1 MIDIGH
7 LADARRADRRRW
19 HADLVIEVRRLTTA
33 DRDIL
38 RETRLRALAD
48 SPDAFNSTAKAE
60 REQSPEDWDAR
71 LRATAFFVAFEGE
84 HPVGLVGGQPDTAT
98 DWVLISM
105 WVAPEARGFG
115 LADRLVAAVY
125 DAAAEWG
132 ARRVGLRVVAG
143 NVRAQRA
150 YERLGFVSD
159 GDPLPLSWDP
169 SRTRE
174 RMYLPVTTSTSK
186 LR

>member
-1 MIDIGH
+1 
-7 LADARRADRRRW
+7 
-19 HADLVIEVRRLTTA
+19 VIEVRRLTTA

-38 RETRLRALAD
+38 REMRLRALTD
-48 SPDAFNSTAKAE
+48 SPEAFNSTATAE
-60 REQSPEDWDAR
+60 REQTPEDWDAR
-71 LRATAFFVAFEGE
+71 LRATAFFVAFDDEL
-84 HPVGLVGGQPDTAT
+84 PIGLVGGQPDTET
-98 DWVLISM
+98 DWVLLSM
-105 WVAPEARGFG
+105 WVAPEARGLG

-125 DAAAEWG
+125 EAAAEWG
-132 ARRVGLRVVAG
+132 ARRVGLRVVVG

-150 YERLGFVSD
+150 YERLGFLPD

-174 RMYLPVTTSTSK
+174 RMYLPVTASTSK